1 MVCGQVPRCR
11 RLCRPRPFLLAL
23 VVALCLFCQTLTPL
37 MTRSILSA
45 VVNGIAPNK
54 LTKTRQVRY
63 KEVDPSTIHCFIP
76 GSISETVKKID
87 ASILQY
93 FGSHTR
99 RAVLYAPPAH
109 HETDRQL
116 CQRILTKH
124 GYTVTVLE
132 NRRLVEDLR
141 LQGPYHNNKG
151 YIQKK
156 RNDRVRKLSKDFT
169 LSIFYANKNC
179 MMFPFSKCFF
189 SFRIGG
195 MNPWDLLICLSS
207 RENGGTGCF
216 QTEDLRNLELF
227 QKVNLLPEIQHFLC
241 RKEGLCQITKAF
253 SAAGVRLCFQCS
265 ADFLSHPVGT
275 FSDLQLP
282 FVTPDCSGQPVLSRA
297 STTRNVSQGSSAI
310 TEQARASHLQHWWKQ
325 SMGTKLNEVSTTSN
339 HKDIFKAQD
348 LSVIIKAY
356 VLVTSLTPLRAFIHS
371 TTTVWHPPKKKHFTL
386 KLQRFFEI
394 FFRNSSPQQA
404 FNNMK
409 EAINKL
415 LLITEVHE
423 NFDFQIENELTVQD
437 QISKELLFE
446 DTFKFLLSNESS
458 TSNFI
463 EALQKIYGS
472 SVSKDRTYNREDEQ
486 CFSLKEINSMITF
499 IKELKSLGQFE
510 LLFPSSAPKIQMLLR
525 DLYRMVDPMRR
536 LSSVLT
542 VHWLLSNILQQ
553 FQFMNKEAH
562 TNLSEWQLSQENMSP
577 KQNFPSDFG
586 KNHEALHYPSKT
598 GERQCSYDKD
608 TLSHIRQIFTSPQLD
623 LNPQFNPRIREYYAE
638 VPFDM
643 VTVKIGAEPSNCQC
657 HVHLDDKKGP
667 SIANYPLGLGLNK
680 VIIVLTD
687 DSQPSPEVVSSYK
700 VTIYREDRPSLP
712 LFEDYMM
719 CGFVQDCGSK
729 IRPEESCGL
738 QPLSHEYLSTI
749 SQKVLKTC
757 EAGDMKGQWIVPCL
771 SCSDN
776 RTCDW
781 REITWQPHGCQYSVL
796 AKPELQRCVEGRR
809 ILFIGDSTNR
819 GMMYYL
825 IERVNKTLQEWQK
838 THDVKCYHNINEGKT
853 FISYSYYPQFW
864 MNANQRP
871 TFEKAL
877 EQLLQRSRPLEN
889 THQTVLIV
897 GGVQWLNSNHLQII
911 QKVENLSNILVIVKS
926 IGMGF
931 HLPVDGVHSL
941 SQAEVQ
947 NLWNENLIILDTAKN
962 LGYEVVDTFVITM
975 GRYKE
980 FLRGKC
986 GCHFHEVVKSNPSEE
1001 RPHITMTL
1009 SRHYTLGKYFGSQS
1023 KPSQLQDYA
1032 TNSQSPY
1039 HVRGPINQVYSEILL
1054 SRLCA
1059 THLNPHAVTV
1069 IGLNT
1074 SIFKALT
1081 GVYVFVC
1088 FGVLVFFFVLVLV
1101 LFLPKPIAEASAHGR
1116 IEIFKLGNKYSK
1128 KWGFLLIVCPAAWK
1142 CLDKSSLSS
1151 ELVDFRELREW
1162 TMNTTFSLVT
1172 VYVVKTDSSVSAS
1185 TACPS
1190 AALRMLSELWVKTKL
1205 QN

>member
-1 MVCGQVPRCR
+1 MVCGQAPRCR

-23 VVALCLFCQTLTPL
+23 VVAVCLFCQTLTPL
-37 MTRSILSA
+37 MSSGILSA
-45 VVNGIAPNK
+45 VVNGIAPSK
-54 LTKTRQVRY
+54 LAKTQQGRY
-63 KEVDPSTIHCFIP
+63 KEVSPSDTHCFLP
-76 GSISETVKKID
+76 AHNSQMVKKIND
-87 ASILQY
+87 SILQY
-93 FGSHTR
+93 FGSRTR

-109 HETDRQL
+109 RETDRQL
-116 CQRILTKH
+116 CQRILAKH
-124 GYTVTVLE
+124 GYAVTVLE
-132 NRRLVEDLR
+132 NRRLMEDPR
-141 LQGPYHNNKG
+141 LEGPYHSG
-151 YIQKK
+151 I
-156 RNDRVRKLSKDFT
+156 S
-169 LSIFYANKNC
+169 
-179 MMFPFSKCFF
+179 
-189 SFRIGG
+189 
-195 MNPWDLLICLSS
+195 PWDLLICLSS
-207 RENGGTGCF
+207 RKNDGTGCI
-216 QTEDLRNLELF
+216 QIEDLHHLELF

-241 RKEGLCQITKAF
+241 RKEGLCQIKKA
-253 SAAGVRLCFQCS
+253 
-265 ADFLSHPVGT
+265 

-282 FVTPDCSGQPVLSRA
+282 VVTPECSGQPGLSRA
-297 STTRNVSQGSSAI
+297 STSSNVSQGSESTDKTHTA
-310 TEQARASHLQHWWKQ
+310 HLQYWWKQ
-325 SMGTKLNEVSTTSN
+325 STSAQLNQASASPD
-339 HKDIFKAQD
+339 HKDILKAQD

-371 TTTVWHPPKKKHFTL
+371 TATVWHPPKKKHFSV

-394 FFRNSSPQQA
+394 FFKSSSPQQA

-409 EAINKL
+409 EAISKL
-415 LLITEVHE
+415 LLITEVFSESSASGPNSFNQCSQCFQMLTFDIGFGTSIYPVVLEVHE
-423 NFDFQIENELTVQD
+423 NFDFQDEDEANIQD
-437 QISKELLFE
+437 QTFKEFLLE
-446 DTFKFLLSNESS
+446 DTFKFLLSNVSS
-458 TSNFI
+458 TSSFI

-472 SVSKDRTYNREDEQ
+472 AVSKDGTYHREDEQ
-486 CFSLKEINSMITF
+486 CLSLEEINSVITF

-510 LLFPSSAPKIQMLLR
+510 LLFPSAAPKIQTLLR
-525 DLYRMVDPMRR
+525 DLYHMVDPMRR
-536 LSSVLT
+536 LGSVLT
-542 VHWLLSNILQQ
+542 VHLLLSSLLEQ
-553 FQFMNKEAH
+553 FQFVTEEAH
-562 TNLSEWQLSQENMSP
+562 TNLSEWNSQENASP
-577 KQNFPSDFG
+577 KQNVPSGFR
-586 KNHEALHYPSKT
+586 KNHE
-598 GERQCSYDKD
+598 DKD

-623 LNPQFNPRIREYYAE
+623 LNPQFNPKIKEYYAE

-657 HVHLDDKKGP
+657 QVHLDEKKGP

-680 VIIVLTD
+680 VIILVTD
-687 DSQPSPEVVSSYK
+687 DSQPSPQLVSSYK
-700 VTIYREDRPSLP
+700 ITIYREDRPSLP
-712 LFEDYMM
+712 LFDDYMI
-719 CGFVQDCGSK
+719 CGFVQDCGSR

-738 QPLSHEYLSTI
+738 QPLSPEYLSAI
-749 SQKVLKTC
+749 SQTVFKTC
-757 EAGDMKGQWIVPCL
+757 EAGDTKGQWIVPCL

-781 REITWQPHGCQYSVL
+781 REITWQPHGCRYSVL

-889 THQTVLIV
+889 TDQTVLIV

-911 QKVENLSNILVIVKS
+911 QKVLNRENLSNILVIIKS

-931 HLPVDGVHSL
+931 HLPVDGIHSL

-962 LGYEVVDTFVITM
+962 FGYEVVDTFVITM

-980 FLRGKC
+980 FLQGKC

-1001 RPHITMTL
+1001 SPHITMTL
-1009 SRHYTLGKYFGSQS
+1009 SRHYTLGKYLGSQS

-1059 THLNPHAVTV
+1059 
-1069 IGLNT
+1069 
-1074 SIFKALT
+1074 
-1081 GVYVFVC
+1081 
-1088 FGVLVFFFVLVLV
+1088 
-1101 LFLPKPIAEASAHGR
+1101 
-1116 IEIFKLGNKYSK
+1116 SK
-1128 KWGFLLIVCPAAWK
+1128 R
-1142 CLDKSSLSS
+1142 
-1151 ELVDFRELREW
+1151 ELV
-1162 TMNTTFSLVT
+1162 
-1172 VYVVKTDSSVSAS
+1172 S
-1185 TACPS
+1185 T
-1190 AALRMLSELWVKTKL
+1190 
-1205 QN
+1205 

>member
-23 VVALCLFCQTLTPL
+23 VLALCLFCQTLTPL
-37 MTRSILSA
+37 MTSSILSA

-54 LTKTRQVRY
+54 LTKTQQGRY
-63 KEVDPSTIHCFIP
+63 NEVSPRTMHCFLP
-76 GSISETVKKID
+76 GSNSETVKKID

-116 CQRILTKH
+116 CQRILAKH

-132 NRRLVEDLR
+132 NRRLVEDLKHE
-141 LQGPYHNNKG
+141 GPYH
-151 YIQKK
+151 
-156 RNDRVRKLSKDFT
+156 S
-169 LSIFYANKNC
+169 
-179 MMFPFSKCFF
+179 
-189 SFRIGG
+189 G
-195 MNPWDLLICLSS
+195 MDPWDLFICLSS
-207 RENGGTGCF
+207 RKNGGTGCF
-216 QTEDLRNLELF
+216 QTEDLHNLELF

-241 RKEGLCQITKAF
+241 RKEGLCHITKA
-253 SAAGVRLCFQCS
+253 
-265 ADFLSHPVGT
+265 

-282 FVTPDCSGQPVLSRA
+282 LVTPDCSGQPGLSRA
-297 STTRNVSQGSSAI
+297 STARNVSQGSTA
-310 TEQARASHLQHWWKQ
+310 TERAHGSHLQHWWKQ
-325 SMGTKLNEVSTTSN
+325 SMSTKLNQVSTTSDHN
-339 HKDIFKAQD
+339 DDLKAQD

-371 TTTVWHPPKKKHFTL
+371 TTTVWHPPKKKHFTI

-415 LLITEVHE
+415 LLMTEVFSKSSASGPNSFNQCSQCFQMLTFDIGFSMSIHPVVLKVHE
-423 NFDFQIENELTVQD
+423 YFDFQVENVLTIQD
-437 QISKELLFE
+437 QISKELIFE

-458 TSNFI
+458 TSSFI

-472 SVSKDRTYNREDEQ
+472 SVSKDGTYNREDEQ
-486 CFSLKEINSMITF
+486 CFSLEEINSVITF

-510 LLFPSSAPKIQMLLR
+510 LLFPSSAPKMQMLLR
-525 DLYRMVDPMRR
+525 DLYRRVDPMRR

-542 VHWLLSNILQQ
+542 VHWLLSSVLQQ
-553 FQFMNKEAH
+553 FQFTNKEAH
-562 TNLSEWQLSQENMSP
+562 TNLSEWQLSPENMSP
-577 KQNFPSDFG
+577 KQNFPSDFK
-586 KNHEALHYPSKT
+586 KNPETLHYSSKT

-623 LNPQFNPRIREYYAE
+623 LNPEFNPKIRKYYAE
-638 VPFDM
+638 VPFDV

-680 VIIVLTD
+680 VIILLTD

-700 VTIYREDRPSLP
+700 ITIYREDRPSLP
-712 LFEDYMM
+712 LFDDYMM

-738 QPLSHEYLSTI
+738 QPLTHEYLSAI
-749 SQKVLKTC
+749 SQTVFKTC
-757 EAGDMKGQWIVPCL
+757 EAGDTKGQWIVPCL

-864 MNANQRP
+864 MNASQRP

-889 THQTVLIV
+889 TDQTVLIV

-911 QKVENLSNILVIVKS
+911 QKVLNRENLSNILVIVKS

-931 HLPVDGVHSL
+931 HLPVDGIHSL
-941 SQAEVQ
+941 SQ
-947 NLWNENLIILDTAKN
+947 
-962 LGYEVVDTFVITM
+962 
-975 GRYKE
+975 
-980 FLRGKC
+980 
-986 GCHFHEVVKSNPSEE
+986 VVKSNPSEE

-1009 SRHYTLGKYFGSQS
+1009 SRHYTMGKYFGSQS
-1023 KPSQLQDYA
+1023 KPSQLQDHA

-1059 THLNPHAVTV
+1059 N
-1069 IGLNT
+1069 
-1074 SIFKALT
+1074 KRE
-1081 GVYVFVC
+1081 FV
-1088 FGVLVFFFVLVLV
+1088 
-1101 LFLPKPIAEASAHGR
+1101 
-1116 IEIFKLGNKYSK
+1116 
-1128 KWGFLLIVCPAAWK
+1128 
-1142 CLDKSSLSS
+1142 
-1151 ELVDFRELREW
+1151 
-1162 TMNTTFSLVT
+1162 
-1172 VYVVKTDSSVSAS
+1172 S
-1185 TACPS
+1185 T
-1190 AALRMLSELWVKTKL
+1190 
-1205 QN
+1205 

>member
-37 MTRSILSA
+37 MTSSILSA

-54 LTKTRQVRY
+54 LTKTQQGRF
-63 KEVDPSTIHCFIP
+63 KEVSQSTIHCFLP
-76 GSISETVKKID
+76 GSNSETVKKIS

-116 CQRILTKH
+116 CQRLLTKH

-141 LQGPYHNNKG
+141 HEGPYHS
-151 YIQKK
+151 
-156 RNDRVRKLSKDFT
+156 D
-169 LSIFYANKNC
+169 
-179 MMFPFSKCFF
+179 
-189 SFRIGG
+189 
-195 MNPWDLLICLSS
+195 MNPWDIFICLSS
-207 RENGGTGCF
+207 RKNGGTDCF
-216 QTEDLRNLELF
+216 QTEDFRNLELF

-253 SAAGVRLCFQCS
+253 
-265 ADFLSHPVGT
+265 P
-275 FSDLQLP
+275 DLQLP
-282 FVTPDCSGQPVLSRA
+282 LVTPDCSGQPGLSRT
-297 STTRNVSQGSSAI
+297 STTRNVSQGSAM
-310 TEQARASHLQHWWKQ
+310 TEQASHLQHWWKQ
-325 SMGTKLNEVSTTSN
+325 SMSTKLNQVSTTSD
-339 HKDIFKAQD
+339 HKDILKAPD

-415 LLITEVHE
+415 LLITEVFSKSSASGQNSFNQCSQCFQMLTFDIGFGMSIHPIVLKVHE
-423 NFDFQIENELTVQD
+423 NFDFHIENESTIQD

-458 TSNFI
+458 TSSFM

-472 SVSKDRTYNREDEQ
+472 SVNKDRTYSREDEQ
-486 CFSLKEINSMITF
+486 CFSLEEMNSVITF
-499 IKELKSLGQFE
+499 IKELKSLGQFK

-525 DLYRMVDPMRR
+525 DLYRMVDPMRQ

-542 VHWLLSNILQQ
+542 LHWLLSSVLQQ

-562 TNLSEWQLSQENMSP
+562 TDLSEDRRKEETRKTVGMKCQEINPTFTSEIFYFSSEDQHKLLLFYLS
-577 KQNFPSDFG
+577 
-586 KNHEALHYPSKT
+586 ALHYPSKT

-623 LNPQFNPRIREYYAE
+623 LNPRFNPRIREYYAE

-657 HVHLDDKKGP
+657 HAHLDDKKGP

-712 LFEDYMM
+712 LFDDYMM

-738 QPLSHEYLSTI
+738 QPLSHEYLSAI
-749 SQKVLKTC
+749 SQTTLRTC
-757 EAGDMKGQWIVPCL
+757 EAGDTKGQWIVPCL

-781 REITWQPHGCQYSVL
+781 REITWQPHGCRYSVL
-796 AKPELQRCVEGRR
+796 ARPELQRCVEGRR

-889 THQTVLIV
+889 TDQTVLIV

-911 QKVENLSNILVIVKS
+911 QKVLNRENLSNILVIVKS

-931 HLPVDGVHSL
+931 HLPVDGIHSL

-1023 KPSQLQDYA
+1023 KPPQLQDYA
-1032 TNSQSPY
+1032 ANSQSPY
-1039 HVRGPINQVYSEILL
+1039 HVQGPINQVYSEILL

-1059 THLNPHAVTV
+1059 
-1069 IGLNT
+1069 
-1074 SIFKALT
+1074 SKRQ
-1081 GVYVFVC
+1081 FV
-1088 FGVLVFFFVLVLV
+1088 
-1101 LFLPKPIAEASAHGR
+1101 
-1116 IEIFKLGNKYSK
+1116 
-1128 KWGFLLIVCPAAWK
+1128 
-1142 CLDKSSLSS
+1142 
-1151 ELVDFRELREW
+1151 
-1162 TMNTTFSLVT
+1162 
-1172 VYVVKTDSSVSAS
+1172 S
-1185 TACPS
+1185 T
-1190 AALRMLSELWVKTKL
+1190 
-1205 QN
+1205 

>member
-37 MTRSILSA
+37 MTSSILSA
-45 VVNGIAPNK
+45 VVKGIAPDK
-54 LTKTRQVRY
+54 LTKTQPGRY
-63 KEVDPSTIHCFIP
+63 KEVSPSTIHCFLP
-76 GSISETVKKID
+76 GSNSETVKKIHD
-87 ASILQY
+87 TILQY

-116 CQRILTKH
+116 CQRILAKH

-132 NRRLVEDLR
+132 NRRLAKDLR
-141 LQGPYHNNKG
+141 HESPYHSG
-151 YIQKK
+151 
-156 RNDRVRKLSKDFT
+156 V
-169 LSIFYANKNC
+169 
-179 MMFPFSKCFF
+179 
-189 SFRIGG
+189 
-195 MNPWDLLICLSS
+195 NPWDLLICLSS
-207 RENGGTGCF
+207 GKNGSTGCF
-216 QTEDLRNLELF
+216 QTEDLHNLELS

-253 SAAGVRLCFQCS
+253 S
-265 ADFLSHPVGT
+265 
-275 FSDLQLP
+275 DLQLP
-282 FVTPDCSGQPVLSRA
+282 LFTPDCSGQPGLSRA
-297 STTRNVSQGSSAI
+297 STTRNVSQGSPT
-310 TEQARASHLQHWWKQ
+310 TEQAHASHLQHSWKQ
-325 SMGTKLNEVSTTSN
+325 STSTKMNQVSTSSD
-339 HKDIFKAQD
+339 HKDVLKAQD

-371 TTTVWHPPKKKHFTL
+371 TTTVWHPPKKKHFTI

-415 LLITEVHE
+415 LLITEVFSKSSASGPNSFNQCSQCFQMLTFDIGFGMSIYPVVLKVHE
-423 NFDFQIENELTVQD
+423 YFDFQDENGLTIQD

-458 TSNFI
+458 TSSFI
-463 EALQKIYGS
+463 EALQKIYRS
-472 SVSKDRTYNREDEQ
+472 SVSKDGTYNREDEQ
-486 CFSLKEINSMITF
+486 CFSLEEINSMITF

-510 LLFPSSAPKIQMLLR
+510 LLFPSSAPKIQRLLR
-525 DLYRMVDPMRR
+525 DLYRMVDPKKR
-536 LSSVLT
+536 LSSVLA
-542 VHWLLSNILQQ
+542 VHWLLSSLLQQ
-553 FQFMNKEAH
+553 FQFMNKETH
-562 TNLSEWQLSQENMSP
+562 TDLSETVRQNRFKLKQLLYKEKFIAKRIKSKKENNKKL
-577 KQNFPSDFG
+577 KQKHTPLSSSTPSF
-586 KNHEALHYPSKT
+586 YPTHTKDNKT
-598 GERQCSYDKD
+598 WDLVNRD

-623 LNPQFNPRIREYYAE
+623 LNPQFNPKIREYYAE
-638 VPFDM
+638 VPFDV

-667 SIANYPLGLGLNK
+667 STANYPLGLGLNK
-680 VIIVLTD
+680 VIILLMD

-700 VTIYREDRPSLP
+700 ITIYREDRPSLP
-712 LFEDYMM
+712 LFDEYMM

-738 QPLSHEYLSTI
+738 QPLSHEYLSAI
-749 SQKVLKTC
+749 SQTVFKTC
-757 EAGDMKGQWIVPCL
+757 EAGDTKGQWIVPCL

-889 THQTVLIV
+889 TDQTVLIV

-911 QKVENLSNILVIVKS
+911 QKVLNRENLSNILVIVKS

-931 HLPVDGVHSL
+931 HLPVDGIHSL

-980 FLRGKC
+980 FLQGKC

-1009 SRHYTLGKYFGSQS
+1009 SGHYTLGKHFGSQS
-1023 KPSQLQDYA
+1023 KPSQLQEYA
-1032 TNSQSPY
+1032 TNSRSPY

-1059 THLNPHAVTV
+1059 
-1069 IGLNT
+1069 
-1074 SIFKALT
+1074 SKRE
-1081 GVYVFVC
+1081 FV
-1088 FGVLVFFFVLVLV
+1088 
-1101 LFLPKPIAEASAHGR
+1101 
-1116 IEIFKLGNKYSK
+1116 
-1128 KWGFLLIVCPAAWK
+1128 
-1142 CLDKSSLSS
+1142 
-1151 ELVDFRELREW
+1151 
-1162 TMNTTFSLVT
+1162 
-1172 VYVVKTDSSVSAS
+1172 S
-1185 TACPS
+1185 T
-1190 AALRMLSELWVKTKL
+1190 
-1205 QN
+1205 

>member
-1 MVCGQVPRCR
+1 
-11 RLCRPRPFLLAL
+11 LL
-23 VVALCLFCQTLTPL
+23 
-37 MTRSILSA
+37 
-45 VVNGIAPNK
+45 
-54 LTKTRQVRY
+54 
-63 KEVDPSTIHCFIP
+63 
-76 GSISETVKKID
+76 
-87 ASILQY
+87 
-93 FGSHTR
+93 
-99 RAVLYAPPAH
+99 
-109 HETDRQL
+109 
-116 CQRILTKH
+116 
-124 GYTVTVLE
+124 
-132 NRRLVEDLR
+132 
-141 LQGPYHNNKG
+141 
-151 YIQKK
+151 
-156 RNDRVRKLSKDFT
+156 
-169 LSIFYANKNC
+169 
-179 MMFPFSKCFF
+179 
-189 SFRIGG
+189 
-195 MNPWDLLICLSS
+195 
-207 RENGGTGCF
+207 
-216 QTEDLRNLELF
+216 
-227 QKVNLLPEIQHFLC
+227 
-241 RKEGLCQITKAF
+241 
-253 SAAGVRLCFQCS
+253 
-265 ADFLSHPVGT
+265 GT
-275 FSDLQLP
+275 FTDLQLP
-282 FVTPDCSGQPVLSRA
+282 LVTPDCSGQPGLSRA
-297 STTRNVSQGSSAI
+297 STARNVSQSSTI
-310 TEQARASHLQHWWKQ
+310 IEQAH
-325 SMGTKLNEVSTTSN
+325 
-339 HKDIFKAQD
+339 DILKAQD

-371 TTTVWHPPKKKHFTL
+371 TTTVWHPPKKKHFTIKL
-386 KLQRFFEI
+386 KRFFEI

-415 LLITEVHE
+415 LLITEVFSKSSSSGPNSFNQCSQCFQMLTFDIGFSMSIHPVVLKVHE
-423 NFDFQIENELTVQD
+423 NFDFQVENESTIQD

-458 TSNFI
+458 TSSFI

-472 SVSKDRTYNREDEQ
+472 SVSKDGTYNREDEQ
-486 CFSLKEINSMITF
+486 CFSLEQIHSMITF

-510 LLFPSSAPKIQMLLR
+510 LLFPSSAPKIQMLLH

-536 LSSVLT
+536 LNSVLT
-542 VHWLLSNILQQ
+542 VHWLLSSVLQH

-562 TNLSEWQLSQENMSP
+562 TNLSESCTV
-577 KQNFPSDFG
+577 
-586 KNHEALHYPSKT
+586 KNKNTMCLLK
-598 GERQCSYDKD
+598 
-608 TLSHIRQIFTSPQLD
+608 IFTSPQLD
-623 LNPQFNPRIREYYAE
+623 LNPQFNPKIREYYAE

-657 HVHLDDKKGP
+657 HVHLDDKNGP
-667 SIANYPLGLGLNK
+667 SNANYPLGLGLNK
-680 VIIVLTD
+680 VIILLTD
-687 DSQPSPEVVSSYK
+687 DSQPSPEVVSSYRI
-700 VTIYREDRPSLP
+700 TIYREDRPSLP
-712 LFEDYMM
+712 LFDDYMM
-719 CGFVQDCGSK
+719 CGFVQDCASK

-738 QPLSHEYLSTI
+738 QPLSHEYLSAI
-749 SQKVLKTC
+749 SQTVFKTC
-757 EAGDMKGQWIVPCL
+757 EAGDTKGQWIVPCL

-889 THQTVLIV
+889 TDQTVLIV

-911 QKVENLSNILVIVKS
+911 QKIFNMINYGKQHLVIVKS

-931 HLPVDGVHSL
+931 HLPVDGIHSL

-980 FLRGKC
+980 FLQGKC

-1059 THLNPHAVTV
+1059 N
-1069 IGLNT
+1069 
-1074 SIFKALT
+1074 KRQ
-1081 GVYVFVC
+1081 FV
-1088 FGVLVFFFVLVLV
+1088 
-1101 LFLPKPIAEASAHGR
+1101 
-1116 IEIFKLGNKYSK
+1116 
-1128 KWGFLLIVCPAAWK
+1128 
-1142 CLDKSSLSS
+1142 
-1151 ELVDFRELREW
+1151 
-1162 TMNTTFSLVT
+1162 
-1172 VYVVKTDSSVSAS
+1172 S
-1185 TACPS
+1185 T
-1190 AALRMLSELWVKTKL
+1190 
-1205 QN
+1205 

>member
-1 MVCGQVPRCR
+1 
-11 RLCRPRPFLLAL
+11 
-23 VVALCLFCQTLTPL
+23 
-37 MTRSILSA
+37 I
-45 VVNGIAPNK
+45 N
-54 LTKTRQVRY
+54 
-63 KEVDPSTIHCFIP
+63 D
-76 GSISETVKKID
+76 
-87 ASILQY
+87 SILQY
-93 FGSHTR
+93 FGRPTR

-109 HETDRQL
+109 RETDRQL
-116 CQRILTKH
+116 CQRILAKH

-132 NRRLVEDLR
+132 NRRLMEDPRHEGL
-141 LQGPYHNNKG
+141 YHSD
-151 YIQKK
+151 I
-156 RNDRVRKLSKDFT
+156 S
-169 LSIFYANKNC
+169 
-179 MMFPFSKCFF
+179 
-189 SFRIGG
+189 
-195 MNPWDLLICLSS
+195 PWDLLICLSS
-207 RENGGTGCF
+207 RKNDGTGCI
-216 QTEDLRNLELF
+216 QIEDLPRLKLF

-253 SAAGVRLCFQCS
+253 S
-265 ADFLSHPVGT
+265 
-275 FSDLQLP
+275 DLQLP
-282 FVTPDCSGQPVLSRA
+282 VVTPECSSQHGLS
-297 STTRNVSQGSSAI
+297 SKVSQGSES
-310 TEQARASHLQHWWKQ
+310 TDKTQRAHLWDWWKQ
-325 SMGTKLNEVSTTSN
+325 STSTRLNQVSVSPD

-371 TTTVWHPPKKKHFTL
+371 TTTVWHPPKKKHFSI

-394 FFRNSSPQQA
+394 FFKSSSPQQA

-409 EAINKL
+409 EAISKL
-415 LLITEVHE
+415 LLITEVFSESSASGPNSFNRCSQCFQMLTFDIGFGTSIYPVVLEVHE
-423 NFDFQIENELTVQD
+423 NFDFQDEDESNIQD
-437 QISKELLFE
+437 QTFKEFLFE

-458 TSNFI
+458 TSSFI

-472 SVSKDRTYNREDEQ
+472 AVSKDGNYHREDEQ
-486 CFSLKEINSMITF
+486 CFSLEEINSMITF

-510 LLFPSSAPKIQMLLR
+510 LLFPSAAPKTQTLLR
-525 DLYRMVDPMRR
+525 DLYHMVDPMRR
-536 LSSVLT
+536 LGSVLT
-542 VHWLLSNILQQ
+542 VHWLLSSLLER
-553 FQFMNKEAH
+553 FQFMTEEGH
-562 TNLSEWQLSQENMSP
+562 TTLSEWRSKKNSRNSTHTIMKWLQPRNSSQENASP
-577 KQNFPSDFG
+577 KQNVPSDFR
-586 KNHEALHYPSKT
+586 KNHEALHYSSKT
-598 GERQCSYDKD
+598 KERQCSYDKD
-608 TLSHIRQIFTSPQLD
+608 TLSHLRQIFTSPQLD
-623 LNPQFNPRIREYYAE
+623 LNPQFNPKIKEYYAE

-643 VTVKIGAEPSNCQC
+643 VTVKIGAEPSNCRCQ
-657 HVHLDDKKGP
+657 VHLDEKKGP

-680 VIIVLTD
+680 VIILVTD
-687 DSQPSPEVVSSYK
+687 DSQPSPQVVSNYK
-700 VTIYREDRPSLP
+700 ITIYREDRPSLP
-712 LFEDYMM
+712 LFDDYMM
-719 CGFVQDCGSK
+719 CGFVQDCGSR

-738 QPLSHEYLSTI
+738 QPLSHEYLSAI
-749 SQKVLKTC
+749 SQTVFKTC
-757 EAGDMKGQWIVPCL
+757 EAGDTKGQWIVPCL

-889 THQTVLIV
+889 TDQTVLIV

-911 QKVENLSNILVIVKS
+911 QKVLNRENLSNILVIIKS

-931 HLPVDGVHSL
+931 HLPVDGIHSL

-962 LGYEVVDTFVITM
+962 FGYEVVDTFVITM

-980 FLRGKC
+980 FLQGKC

-1009 SRHYTLGKYFGSQS
+1009 SRHYALGKYFGSQS

-1059 THLNPHAVTV
+1059 
-1069 IGLNT
+1069 
-1074 SIFKALT
+1074 
-1081 GVYVFVC
+1081 
-1088 FGVLVFFFVLVLV
+1088 
-1101 LFLPKPIAEASAHGR
+1101 
-1116 IEIFKLGNKYSK
+1116 SK
-1128 KWGFLLIVCPAAWK
+1128 R
-1142 CLDKSSLSS
+1142 
-1151 ELVDFRELREW
+1151 ELV
-1162 TMNTTFSLVT
+1162 
-1172 VYVVKTDSSVSAS
+1172 S
-1185 TACPS
+1185 T
-1190 AALRMLSELWVKTKL
+1190 
-1205 QN
+1205 

>member
-37 MTRSILSA
+37 MTSSILSA

-54 LTKTRQVRY
+54 LTKTQQGRY
-63 KEVDPSTIHCFIP
+63 KEVSPSTIHCFLP
-76 GSISETVKKID
+76 GSYSETVKKID

-109 HETDRQL
+109 HETDRLL
-116 CQRILTKH
+116 CQRILAKH

-132 NRRLVEDLR
+132 NRGLVEDLR
-141 LQGPYHNNKG
+141 HEGPY
-151 YIQKK
+151 
-156 RNDRVRKLSKDFT
+156 S
-169 LSIFYANKNC
+169 
-179 MMFPFSKCFF
+179 
-189 SFRIGG
+189 G
-195 MNPWDLLICLSS
+195 MNPWDLFICLSS
-207 RENGGTGCF
+207 RKNGGTGCF
-216 QTEDLRNLELF
+216 QTEDLHNLELF

-253 SAAGVRLCFQCS
+253 S
-265 ADFLSHPVGT
+265 
-275 FSDLQLP
+275 DLQLP
-282 FVTPDCSGQPVLSRA
+282 LVTPDCSGQPGLSRA
-297 STTRNVSQGSSAI
+297 STARNVSQGSAI
-310 TEQARASHLQHWWKQ
+310 TERARASHLQHWWKQ
-325 SMGTKLNEVSTTSN
+325 SMSTKLNQVSTSDHN
-339 HKDIFKAQD
+339 NVLKAQD
-348 LSVIIKAY
+348 FSVIIKAY

-371 TTTVWHPPKKKHFTL
+371 TTTVWHPPKKKHFTI
-386 KLQRFFEI
+386 KLQKFFEI

-415 LLITEVHE
+415 LLITEVFSKSSASGPNSFHQCSQCFQMLTFDIGFSMSIQPVVLKVHE
-423 NFDFQIENELTVQD
+423 NFDFQVENESTTQD

-458 TSNFI
+458 TSSFI
-463 EALQKIYGS
+463 EALQKVYDS
-472 SVSKDRTYNREDEQ
+472 SVSKDGTYNREDEQ
-486 CFSLKEINSMITF
+486 CFSLREINSMTTF

-536 LSSVLT
+536 LSSVLS
-542 VHWLLSNILQQ
+542 VHWLLSNVLQQ

-577 KQNFPSDFG
+577 KQNVPSDFR
-586 KNHEALHYPSKT
+586 KNHEALHYSSKT

-623 LNPQFNPRIREYYAE
+623 LNPQFNPKIREYYAE

-657 HVHLDDKKGP
+657 HVHLDNKKGP

-680 VIIVLTD
+680 VIILLTD
-687 DSQPSPEVVSSYK
+687 DSQPSPEIVSSYRI
-700 VTIYREDRPSLP
+700 TIYREDRPSLP
-712 LFEDYMM
+712 LFDDYMV

-729 IRPEESCGL
+729 ILPEESCGL
-738 QPLSHEYLSTI
+738 QPLSHEYLSAI
-749 SQKVLKTC
+749 SQTVFKTC
-757 EAGDMKGQWIVPCL
+757 EAGDTKGQWIVPCL

-781 REITWQPHGCQYSVL
+781 RAITWQPHGCRHSVL
-796 AKPELQRCVEGRR
+796 AKPELQRCVEGRK

-838 THDVKCYHNINEGKT
+838 THDVKFYHNINEGKT

-889 THQTVLIV
+889 TDQTVLIV

-911 QKVENLSNILVIVKS
+911 QKVLNRENLSNILVIVKS

-931 HLPVDGVHSL
+931 HLPVDGIHSL

-980 FLRGKC
+980 FLQGKC

-1001 RPHITMTL
+1001 RSHIAMTL
-1009 SRHYTLGKYFGSQS
+1009 SRHYTLGKYFSSQS
-1023 KPSQLQDYA
+1023 KPSQLQDHA
-1032 TNSQSPY
+1032 TDSQSPY
-1039 HVRGPINQVYSEILL
+1039 HVQGPINQVYSEILL

-1059 THLNPHAVTV
+1059 
-1069 IGLNT
+1069 
-1074 SIFKALT
+1074 SKRE
-1081 GVYVFVC
+1081 FV
-1088 FGVLVFFFVLVLV
+1088 
-1101 LFLPKPIAEASAHGR
+1101 
-1116 IEIFKLGNKYSK
+1116 
-1128 KWGFLLIVCPAAWK
+1128 
-1142 CLDKSSLSS
+1142 
-1151 ELVDFRELREW
+1151 
-1162 TMNTTFSLVT
+1162 
-1172 VYVVKTDSSVSAS
+1172 S
-1185 TACPS
+1185 T
-1190 AALRMLSELWVKTKL
+1190 
-1205 QN
+1205 